1 MVVLRLV
8 VLLQGLLLA
17 ARCEVRARDPE
28 VEEDD
33 ELKDMS
39 EGRGW
44 DHRVPLVGLG
54 APHHGQGLN
63 RQSPDVYASVHHPV
77 GHGHHDPTHGHLS
90 PDMPKGTV
98 DPSIATKT
106 KDSLPR
112 TGNWCAFVHKHAV
125 TVAVSC
131 GTEKYIIKYLS
142 PCPNGIP
149 DCQLVMYKLST
160 RPVYRQKEKIY
171 TSLQWRCCPGHAGEN
186 CEETVT
192 DGHVSESEDPTVADT
207 EHPGR
212 HEATDIG
219 YNKLTQENR
228 EQSDYQMF
236 GGPLYETQQSDVENQ
251 TAAEPIDYYEHSHHS
266 VRERRNNQHFERRD
280 PHAVNEGVPHPEV
293 PSHHHGL
300 LQILKEAVM
309 SQLQPVLENFNLT
322 LERLFQE
329 VQGLQRDM
337 DQLRHDQGRAAEPLE
352 VGGEEHN
359 PQEAVEAE
367 LRESFQKLEEAKAQF
382 RDYRNEIEA
391 RLHAQQ
397 TMLHYNLTNFKT
409 AMDVK
414 IKRNQKM
421 IQVNLHSLNTSMSEV
436 QQEQERL
443 DKELQKICN
452 EKTDPAQSQSYE
464 STAVWEAI
472 TRLDNKVINNTVRLS
487 GLTEGQEQVTE
498 NIKDLQNGWG
508 DLDEKIVQTGLKSQV
523 QFMETVLEVEAA
535 KVAVLDRIN
544 ELSSNISVLQT
555 TMQEMESDV
564 DHLFTVF
571 HKNISSASGDCDCAA
586 LGVSVTELEQTVA
599 NVMEIANENK
609 LARESEAQ
617 EMLDNGAWIP
627 SVEDLKLGLLNVQ
640 KSLAFEQ
647 EKSRMLQ
654 HNVTQLQASL
664 LGSQQDIET
673 LQEQN
678 RTEVKKIQQLD
689 SVFKTLLEDTIRHS
703 EVLEFLLEED
713 VLEFIALS
721 SEDKRSFSVPELRKS
736 IRDMQEQINGH
747 SRSLASML
755 NSATTQVAAADEPS
769 VLPDWV
775 SVGTKRRHGE
785 ERFVLSEELPE
796 YSDNDFWTL
805 EKMVKEL
812 GAHIKQLEVNRC
824 SSCCNCTK
832 TSASGGV
839 EGKLQSNVDA
849 LRKDL
854 ETHLG
859 VFNSIFSN
867 TEGLTGSEL
876 SVDLNK
882 LSALMK
888 RKEAKQQNRRQKK
901 RADNRAVQT
910 GERINYR
917 SRRDASLE
925 SAVLRQLPDSPIMF
939 LASTAEGTNGSGTI
953 LFESVTLN
961 HGHLY
966 SPKTGIF
973 RAPTSGAYLF
983 VVTLD
988 FGPGP
993 SLAQLKRGGAV
1004 AASLRQN
1011 PRKLGAPA
1019 TRVCILQMEQGEE
1032 LRLELLQGTIE
1043 RNNPQDNTFAGL
1055 LMLQTT

>member
-28 VEEDD
+28 VEEED

-39 EGRGW
+39 DGRGW
-44 DHRVPLVGLG
+44 DHRVPLVGSG

-63 RQSPDVYASVHHPV
+63 RQSPDVYASVHHRL

-90 PDMPKGTV
+90 PDMPKGTE
-98 DPSIATKT
+98 DPSGAIETKG
-106 KDSLPR
+106 SLLR
-112 TGNWCAFVHKHAV
+112 TGNWCAFVHKRAV
-125 TVAVSC
+125 TVAVYC
-131 GTEKYIIKYLS
+131 GTEKYIVKSLS
-142 PCPNGIP
+142 PCPIGTP

-160 RPVYRQKEKIY
+160 RPVYRQKENIY
-171 TSLQWRCCPGHAGEN
+171 TALQWRCCPGHAGEN
-186 CEETVT
+186 CEET
-192 DGHVSESEDPTVADT
+192 DGHVSESEDPTMAGT
-207 EHPGR
+207 EHPER
-212 HEATDIG
+212 HEATDRR
-219 YNKLTQENR
+219 YKKLTQENI

-236 GGPLYETQQSDVENQ
+236 GGPFYETQQPDVENQ
-251 TAAEPIDYYEHSHHS
+251 TAAEPIDDYEHSPQS
-266 VRERRNNQHFERRD
+266 VHDQQNNQHFERRD
-280 PHAVNEGVPHPEV
+280 PHAVNESVPHPEI
-293 PSHHHGL
+293 PYLYHGL
-300 LQILKEAVM
+300 LPILKEAVM

-329 VQGLQRDM
+329 MQGLQRDM
-337 DQLRHDQGRAAEPLE
+337 DQLRHEQGQGRVAEPLE

-367 LRESFQKLEEAKAQF
+367 LRESFQKLEEVKAQI
-382 RDYRNEIEA
+382 RDHRSEVEA

-397 TMLHYNLTNFKT
+397 TMMHYNMTNFKT
-409 AMDVK
+409 DMDVK

-421 IQVNLHSLNTSMSEV
+421 LQVNLHSLNTSMSEV
-436 QQEQERL
+436 RQEQERL
-443 DKELQKICN
+443 DKELQKIWH
-452 EKTDPAQSQSYE
+452 EKKTDPAQSQSYE

-487 GLTEGQEQVTE
+487 GLIEGQEQVTE
-498 NIKDLQNGWG
+498 NIKDLQNGWR
-508 DLDEKIVQTGLKSQV
+508 DLDQKIVQTGRNSQV
-523 QFMETVLEVEAA
+523 QFMETGLEVEAA

-544 ELSSNISVLQT
+544 ELSSNITVLQS
-555 TMQEMESDV
+555 TMQETETDV
-564 DHLFTVF
+564 DHLYEEFY
-571 HKNISSASGDCDCAA
+571 KNISLASGDCDCIA
-586 LGVSVTELEQTVA
+586 LGASVTQMEQTVA
-599 NVMEIANENK
+599 NVMKIADENK
-609 LARESEAQ
+609 LARESKTQ
-617 EMLDNGAWIP
+617 EMLDNRDSGAWIP

-654 HNVTQLQASL
+654 HNVSQLQASL
-664 LGSQQDIET
+664 LGSQQDIQT

-678 RTEVKKIQQLD
+678 RTEVKKIQQLH
-689 SVFKTLLEDTIRHS
+689 SIFNTLLQDTIRHS
-703 EVLEFLLEED
+703 EVLEILLAEE
-713 VLEFIALS
+713 VLEFMAS
-721 SEDKRSFSVPELRKS
+721 REDKTSFSIPELRKR

-755 NSATTQVAAADEPS
+755 NSAPHQVAAADEPS
-769 VLPDWV
+769 VLSDWV
-775 SVGTKRRHGE
+775 SVGTQSRRGD
-785 ERFVLSEELPE
+785 ERFDLSEELPE

-805 EKMVKEL
+805 EKLVKEL
-812 GAHIKQLEVNRC
+812 EAHIKKLEEHRC
-824 SSCCNCTK
+824 PSCCNCTK
-832 TSASGGV
+832 ISASGGV
-839 EGKLQSNVDA
+839 EVKLQSEVDA
-849 LRKDL
+849 VRKDL
-854 ETHLG
+854 ENHLG

-867 TEGLTGSEL
+867 TEGFTGSEV

-888 RKEAKQQNRRQKK
+888 RKEAKQQNRKQKK
-901 RADNRAVQT
+901 RADNRAV
-910 GERINYR
+910 RVNYR

-939 LASTAEGTNGSGTI
+939 LASTTEGTNGSGTI

-961 HGHLY
+961 HGELY

-988 FGPGP
+988 FGPGA
-993 SLAQLKRGGAV
+993 SLAQLKRGGEV

-1032 LRLELLQGTIE
+1032 LRLELVQGTIE